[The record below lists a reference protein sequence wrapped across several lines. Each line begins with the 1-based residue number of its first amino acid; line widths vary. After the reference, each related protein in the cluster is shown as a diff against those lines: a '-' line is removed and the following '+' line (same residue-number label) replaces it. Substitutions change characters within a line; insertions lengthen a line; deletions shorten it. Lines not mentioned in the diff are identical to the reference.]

1 MSMKMRYEDTDK
13 LEVMLGSI
21 SRDCEKAGLD
31 AQKECAEVVKREV
44 VRRLNSIRTSDKVT
58 RKRIKHMTDDVQI
71 KITKDQFGD
80 VIVKVQGGKS
90 TGTLWHL
97 VNDGTHRSDPTH
109 FMDLAL
115 NSVENEIKQIID
127 NKLRQVLE

>member
-1 MSMKMRYEDTDK
+1 MSMKMRYEDSDK

-21 SRDCEKAGLD
+21 SRECERVGLD

-44 VRRLNSIRTSDKVT
+44 VRRLSSIRTSDELT
-58 RKRIKHMTDDVQI
+58 RQRIKHMTDDVQI
-71 KITKDQFGD
+71 KTTKDQYGD

-90 TGTLWHL
+90 TGTLWHI
-97 VNDGTHRSDPTH
+97 VNDGTYRSNPTH

-115 NSVENEIKQIID
+115 NSVENELEQIID
-127 NKLRQVLE
+127 DKLRQVLE